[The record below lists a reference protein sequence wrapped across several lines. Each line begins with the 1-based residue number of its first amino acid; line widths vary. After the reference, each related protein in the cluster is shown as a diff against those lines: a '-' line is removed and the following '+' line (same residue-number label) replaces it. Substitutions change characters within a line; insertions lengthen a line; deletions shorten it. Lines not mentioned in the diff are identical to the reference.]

1 MPVQAVSHGN
11 VITAERIGKD
21 YAYYKKEPGLR
32 GSLRNLFHREPLLKS
47 AVNDLSFQIP
57 RGAIT
62 GLIGL
67 NGAGKTTTLKM
78 LSGLILPSR
87 GRIDVLGYRPFDKKR
102 EYLRRISMVMGNKSQ
117 LWWDL
122 PALDSF
128 ELNRTIYGVEDG
140 DYRDT
145 LRTMVALLGV
155 EELVNVQVRRLSL
168 GERMK
173 MELIA
178 ALLHKPDVIF
188 LDEPTIGLDVVT
200 QHNIREFLKRY
211 CAAHASTVILTSH
224 NFNDI
229 VSLCDSLILLD
240 NGEKIYADT
249 FANFKRDFLSQ
260 KYFILKLNLPNA
272 DEIIKSLEKSL
283 ESRGNLQAEKVEDN
297 AVRLSADPETSLD
310 ILKDISNNFIEE
322 LSDINIENI
331 GMEDVIRRIYGR

>member
-1 MPVQAVSHGN
+1 
-11 VITAERIGKD
+11 
-21 YAYYKKEPGLR
+21 
-32 GSLRNLFHREPLLKS
+32 
-47 AVNDLSFQIP
+47 
-57 RGAIT
+57 
-62 GLIGL
+62 
-67 NGAGKTTTLKM
+67 M

-128 ELNRTIYGVEDG
+128 ELNRTIYGVEEG

-200 QHNIREFLKRY
+200 QHSIREFLKRY
-211 CAAHASTVILTSH
+211 CAAHESTVILTSH

-260 KYFILKLNLPNA
+260 KYFILKLNSPNA
-272 DEIIKSLEKSL
+272 DGIIRALEKSL

-310 ILKDISNNFIEE
+310 ILEDISNNFIEE

>member
-1 MPVQAVSHGN
+1 MPARAVSRSS
-11 VITAERIGKD
+11 VITAEGIGKD

-47 AVNDLSFQIP
+47 AVNDLSFRIP

-78 LSGLILPSR
+78 LSGLIMPSR
-87 GRIDVLGYRPFDKKR
+87 GRIDVLGYRPFDKKK

-128 ELNRTIYGVEDG
+128 ELNRTIYGVEDK

-145 LRTMVALLGV
+145 LRMMVALLGV

-240 NGEKIYADT
+240 KGEKIYADT
-249 FANFKRDFLSQ
+249 FDNFKRDFLSQ
-260 KYFILKLNLPNA
+260 KYFILKLNAPNA
-272 DEIIKSLEKSL
+272 DGMIEALG
-283 ESRGNLQAEKVEDN
+283 SRGSLQAEKVEDN
-297 AVRLSADPETSLD
+297 AVRISADPETSLD